1 MNPTALP
8 ADPARRLALLD
19 AMLQL
24 RAQGTVPPGDEAV
37 AAGLEAALALLGPL
51 RSRLRLERRSPWQPG
66 ADGSRV
72 VDAHDVE
79 AVHAAALQLATA
91 IAADGQPRCLALAC
105 SGPAVSLSEDGADA
119 EEHAAWQP
127 LDPVDYQTARLLAD
141 GIVGAGELMHLHQR
155 ACELA
160 PRVPERL
167 AA

>member
-24 RAQGTVPPGDEAV
+24 RAEGTVPPGDEAV
-37 AAGLEAALALLGPL
+37 AAGLGAALALLGPL
-51 RSRLRLERRSPWQPG
+51 RGRLRLERRSPWQAG
-66 ADGSRV
+66 ADGSRI

-91 IAADGQPRCLALAC
+91 IAADGQPRSLLLAS
-105 SGPAVSLSEDGADA
+105 SGLPLGLSEDGADA
-119 EEHAAWQP
+119 EEHAAWRP
-127 LDPVDYQTARLLAD
+127 LDPVDFQTARLLAD

-155 ACELA
+155 ACALA
-160 PRVPERL
+160 LRAPERL